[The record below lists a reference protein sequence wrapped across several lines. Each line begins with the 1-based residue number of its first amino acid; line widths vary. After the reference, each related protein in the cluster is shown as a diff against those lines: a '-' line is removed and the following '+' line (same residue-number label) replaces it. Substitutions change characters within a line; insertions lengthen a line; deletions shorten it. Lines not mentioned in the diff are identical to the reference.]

1 MNLMQRVAAIFGIT
15 FVAVGLLGFTVTG
28 VTMPTMHGLPETLEG
43 APRLLGLCPVNVTH
57 HLVHVALGVWG
68 LIAARG
74 QRGAL
79 TYALASGVLYATLA
93 GVGAFWPT
101 VAGIVPIGGYDVG
114 LHLAIAVVLIGCAV
128 YAMTTESDAPV
139 PAAPSSASGDARR

>member
-1 MNLMQRVAAIFGIT
+1 MNLMQRVAALFGVA

-28 VTMPTMHGLPETLEG
+28 VTMPTMHGLHETMEG
-43 APRLLGLCPVNVTH
+43 APRLLGLFPVNVTH
-57 HLVHVALGVWG
+57 NLVHVALGVWG
-68 LIAARG
+68 LLAARG
-74 QRGAL
+74 ERGAL

-114 LHLAIAVVLIGCAV
+114 LHLAIGVALIGCAV

-139 PAAPSSASGDARR
+139 PAASTAASGDARR